1 MKGIL
6 ILSAL
11 SALMTGSMCP
21 DAETSVNVESGVE
34 VENVKQEKIDSTV
47 VTASRAGARTPVTYT
62 MTGREE
68 LRRSNPVNSLPMT
81 LGLQPSVVTVN
92 EGGTGL
98 GYSKMT
104 IRGSKGSQVNVT
116 LNGVTLND
124 AESQE
129 VFWVNIPALGN
140 LINSVQLQR
149 GLGTAATGS
158 GAFGGSVNM
167 STATVAPKPYVN
179 ASFGLGSF
187 NTYTTFGAAG
197 TGRTKSGVYFDV
209 AYSRNYTDGYI
220 RNAKARVQ
228 SAMAV
233 LGWMNANNSLKLTYL
248 MGNQHTGIT
257 WEGISPEMVQID
269 RRYNPAGEYYDAL
282 GNVRYYDNETDNYT
296 QHHLQLNYTHQ
307 WDKVFWTTTVNW
319 THGFGYYEQ
328 YKASKKSS
336 KYKPYFEDPTKQALV
351 DDAWGESFKGDFI
364 INKLMDNDYFVVNSN
379 VKYKGDKLTLI
390 GGVNLSAYKGLH
402 YGDVLWCDK
411 LGDSFDY
418 KNKNL
423 SRWYENTGLKHEY
436 DFSLR
441 AEYAP
446 LDFMTAYAELQYRRV
461 SLGMHGPDDDFEV
474 MDYDNAWNFFNPR
487 AGLCFNWGT
496 GHKAYV
502 SAAYGNREPNRADL
516 KDAIKGVKPGL
527 KPEKMVDVELGY
539 QYSVRSVSVGANLY
553 AMEYWD
559 MLLETGRLNE
569 SGYAIKENIDRSW
582 RRGVELSA
590 AWAPYNGLFRLEG
603 NLTLSMNQIKDYTA
617 YVELYDDDW
626 NWELVK
632 QDEEHLGK
640 TQILMS
646 PNVVGMVGFSVTP
659 FKNRMNNS
667 LKTTTLSFN
676 TKFVGKQYWDST
688 QSEDRMLPAYNVS
701 SLSLEHEFCLGE
713 KGGFL
718 GLGLFMNNL
727 FNQRYCAD
735 AWVYR
740 ARFQSVHDAGTSKEY
755 MEAGLFPQAPFNA
768 MFKISYRF

>member
-1 MKGIL
+1 
-6 ILSAL
+6 
-11 SALMTGSMCP
+11 MTGPMCP
-21 DAETSVNVESGVE
+21 DAEAGVKAETSVNVESGVE

-187 NTYTTFGAAG
+187 NTYTTYGAAG

-220 RNAKARVQ
+220 HNAKARVQ

-379 VKYKGDKLTLI
+379 VKYRGDKLTLI

-418 KNKNL
+418 KNKSL

-474 MDYDNAWNFFNPR
+474 MNYDNAWNFFNPR

-740 ARFQSVHDAGTSKEY
+740 ARFQSVHDSGTSKEY